1 MHRALVLGNKKEKE
15 KTELSLFFILG
26 QWPDTMKSSGLQ
38 LISSFLPHVRIPRH
52 CRYSVQPVHEPQQ
65 EISEI
70 CLFFFSPFSRLPI
83 QKTRT
88 GQQRDNVT
96 LNFDGPNKG
105 RSPDTQS
112 ARVSSVEMAPK
123 RAHEICTYRRG
134 SYCIDSVCVFP
145 QYVTKSQPSGDQR
158 N

>member
-1 MHRALVLGNKKEKE
+1 
-15 KTELSLFFILG
+15 
-26 QWPDTMKSSGLQ
+26 MKSSGLQ

-52 CRYSVQPVHEPQQ
+52 CRYSVQPFHEPQQ
-65 EISEI
+65 EILRFV
-70 CLFFFSPFSRLPI
+70 LFFLSPLFLGCPYRRRGQDSSATMSPSFSM
-83 QKTRT
+83 
-88 GQQRDNVT
+88 GQIKEEA
-96 LNFDGPNKG
+96 P
-105 RSPDTQS
+105 TQS
-112 ARVSSVEMAPK
+112 ARVSCVGMAPK